1 MTVAP
6 SNEVP
11 GSVRP
16 ADLLRA
22 ATVAVTIAWW
32 TVVRVVRSPR
42 RARTAAAD
50 GVADAFERLGP
61 TFVKVGQLITSS
73 PGAFPAELV
82 AACRRHLDEVP
93 PVAAAQ
99 VRTVIEEDLGRPIAQ
114 LFGSFD
120 DRPLSAASI
129 AQVHACTLPDGTEA
143 VVKVQRPGIRE
154 PMLRDLRVLYALA
167 RVVDRLV
174 RRSRSLNLPGLV
186 GDLHRVTV
194 RELDLRHEANA
205 QTRFRHNLHAFGDNL
220 TATVPEVCAELSGP
234 RVITMERLHGR
245 SIGRYAE
252 SHHDPEDRLRTL
264 RRVAKPWIEAV
275 AIHGTFHGDLHGGNV
290 WVLDDDRVAFLDFGI
305 HATLPPGWRQLVAD
319 LFRATTFG
327 GGFDQVARSIIAV
340 GAIPADAG
348 SDDEVGAA
356 LAALVAPF
364 LGAGIGAIPIGE
376 TLGSIVRAFEQF
388 GAKIPDELLLVSKQL
403 MYLEGYTTA
412 LAPGHDLLSD
422 QDLFANLRL
431 ASNRD
436 EARATSEREAPGA
449 PDPTTAGSD
458 HQPPFAP

>member
-1 MTVAP
+1 MATP
-6 SNEVP
+6 SSSDTP
-11 GSVRP
+11 GAVRP

-22 ATVAVTIAWW
+22 AAVAATIAWW
-32 TVVRVVRSPR
+32 TFVRVLRSPR
-42 RARTAAAD
+42 RAKEAAAS
-50 GVADAFERLGP
+50 GIADAFEHLGP

-73 PGAFPAELV
+73 PGAFPPELV

-93 PVAAAQ
+93 PVPAAQ
-99 VRTVIEEDLGRPIAQ
+99 VRAVIEEDLGRPIAVA
-114 LFGSFD
+114 FGSFD

-143 VVKVQRPGIRE
+143 VVKVQRPGIAE
-154 PMLRDLRVLYALA
+154 PMLRDLRVLHALA
-167 RVVDRLV
+167 RAVDRLV
-174 RRSRSLNLPGLV
+174 RRSRALNLPGLAA
-186 GDLHRVTV
+186 DLHRVTV
-194 RELDLRHEANA
+194 RELDLRHEATA
-205 QTRFRHNLHAFGDNL
+205 QTTFRRNLHAFGDNL
-220 TATVPEVCAELSGP
+220 TATVPEVHAAMCGP

-252 SHHDPEDRLRTL
+252 THLDPEDRLRTL

-290 WVLDDDRVAFLDFGI
+290 WVLDDDRIAFLDFGI
-305 HATLPPGWRQLVAD
+305 HATLAPGWRRLVAD

-327 GGFDQVARSIIAV
+327 DGFDQVARSIIAV

-348 SDDEVGAA
+348 TDEEVGAA
-356 LAALVAPF
+356 LGALAAPF
-364 LGAGIGAIPIGE
+364 LGAGIGTIPIGE

-403 MYLEGYTTA
+403 LYLEGYTTA

-422 QDLFANLRL
+422 RALFANLR
-431 ASNRD
+431 
-436 EARATSEREAPGA
+436 RADGCEGKLTTPEPENQRSVAAGEER
-449 PDPTTAGSD
+449 
-458 HQPPFAP
+458 